1 LINRGT
7 LLELFGRPEDA
18 LKDYDRAI
26 ALDPTYHEVHANRA
40 SVLKDI
46 GLLDLARG
54 ASDSPRFA
62 EAIKAYDHA
71 IKLSKG
77 LHELYAARGQAK
89 LMTGN
94 WPEGFADYDH
104 RAELTKPTYK
114 ALPDPRWDGSAPRAG
129 ESLVLVGEQ
138 GLGDI
143 MQFARFAPILAA
155 QGHAVTLLV
164 RKGMAAL
171 LSTLKGVTI
180 ATDASELK
188 QPLRWLPLM
197 SVPGVLGTTPET
209 LPHDVP
215 YLSADPARVKAW
227 ADRLGAGTFKIGIN
241 WAPGYADRTQISRRD
256 IELKHFAPL
265 AALPGVEL
273 ISLQKGAAAEQIAGV
288 AFRDKIRTI
297 DADPNADGDLFLDT
311 AAVVSQLDLVI
322 GCDTSIVHL
331 AGALGR
337 PVFTAVPVIS
347 DWRWMLNRDDTPW
360 YPTMR
365 LFRQGADRQ
374 WGPVLERIAAAVR
387 ERLA

>member
-1 LINRGT
+1 
-7 LLELFGRPEDA
+7 
-18 LKDYDRAI
+18 
-26 ALDPTYHEVHANRA
+26 
-40 SVLKDI
+40 
-46 GLLDLARG
+46 
-54 ASDSPRFA
+54 
-62 EAIKAYDHA
+62 
-71 IKLSKG
+71 
-77 LHELYAARGQAK
+77 
-89 LMTGN
+89 
-94 WPEGFADYDH
+94 
-104 RAELTKPTYK
+104 
-114 ALPDPRWDGSAPRAG
+114 
-129 ESLVLVGEQ
+129 
-138 GLGDI
+138 
-143 MQFARFAPILAA
+143 
-155 QGHAVTLLV
+155 
-164 RKGMAAL
+164 MAAL

-227 ADRLGAGTFKIGIN
+227 ADRLGTGTFKIGIN

-374 WGPVLERIAAAVR
+374 WAPVLERIAAAVR